1 MSMSETSASDARK
14 ARGAFFT
21 PAPIARFI
29 VDWAV
34 RRAGDSV
41 LDPSC
46 GDAAFLAPAAT
57 KLLELSSARPV
68 EARVRRPAI
77 GKGQTARKERE
88 VCEES
93 PVGEKSAVCEAAA
106 CEAELREIRV
116 DGVDIDPPSAAAAR
130 ERVGALGAHARVLV
144 SDFFAIQAE
153 ARYNAVVG
161 NPPYVRYQ
169 GFAGA
174 SRTAGRE
181 AALRA
186 GVSLTAL
193 ASSWAP
199 FVVHACQF
207 LVRGGRLGFVLPAEL
222 LSVNYAAPVRRFL
235 FDSFSSIELVLF
247 ERRVFDEA
255 QADVVLLL
263 AEGYGGST
271 SHAAVR
277 HVCDE
282 RDLAP
287 ASPRPRAARGER
299 TWAPAAPEAKW
310 TELLAPAAAL
320 ADLDELRDSSA
331 LTPLSE
337 WGAVKLGAVTGNNG
351 YFTLSP
357 SRAREL
363 GLDGRDLLRISPAG
377 SSHLR
382 GLSLTSRALAALGEE
397 GRGTLLFRPRTPLS
411 AAARHYIRAGS
422 ETGVDLAYKCRARDP
437 WYIVPLTAV
446 PDLFLTAMNAEMP
459 RLAANGARVR
469 HLNSVHGVCL
479 AEELRR
485 LGTELLPLACLN
497 SASRLSAELSGR
509 SYGGG
514 ILKLEPGEARR
525 WLVPSPALISERLEE
540 LRSIKASV
548 ARALRRG
555 ELSRATEMVDAAL
568 GLASAKLGS
577 AEPGGLFA
585 AAAALSRRRMDR
597 GRKLGR

>member
-1 MSMSETSASDARK
+1 MADDKRQQAALSRLVWQSRMSMLLGWVLSAVGSSLTEGSSPALVVLSSLP
-14 ARGAFFT
+14 AAWVAFYST
-21 PAPIARFI
+21 LENVEDMLSPL
-29 VDWAV
+29 AV
-34 RRAGDSV
+34 R
-41 LDPSC
+41 
-46 GDAAFLAPAAT
+46 
-57 KLLELSSARPV
+57 LLGGLRP
-68 EARVRRPAI
+68 
-77 GKGQTARKERE
+77 G
-88 VCEES
+88 
-93 PVGEKSAVCEAAA
+93 
-106 CEAELREIRV
+106 
-116 DGVDIDPPSAAAAR
+116 
-130 ERVGALGAHARVLV
+130 RVLV
-144 SDFFAIQAE
+144 
-153 ARYNAVVG
+153 
-161 NPPYVRYQ
+161 
-169 GFAGA
+169 
-174 SRTAGRE
+174 
-181 AALRA
+181 
-186 GVSLTAL
+186 
-193 ASSWAP
+193 
-199 FVVHACQF
+199 ACE
-207 LVRGGRLGFVLPAEL
+207 V
-222 LSVNYAAPVRRFL
+222 Y
-235 FDSFSSIELVLF
+235 
-247 ERRVFDEA
+247 
-255 QADVVLLL
+255 DVVLLL

-277 HVCDE
+277 QVRDE
-282 RDLAP
+282 RDLAA

-299 TWAPAAPEAKW
+299 TWAPASPEAKW

-363 GLDGRDLLRISPAG
+363 GLDRRDLLRISPAG
-377 SSHLR
+377 SSHLH

-422 ETGVDLAYKCRARDP
+422 ETGVDLAYKCRVRDP
-437 WYIVPLTAV
+437 WYIVP
-446 PDLFLTAMNAEMP
+446 LTAMNAEMP
-459 RLAANGARVR
+459 RLAANSARVR

-485 LGTELLPLACLN
+485 LGTELLPLASLN

-514 ILKLEPGEARR
+514 ILKLEPGEARG
-525 WLVPSPALISERLEE
+525 WVVPSPALISERLEE

-568 GLASAKLGS
+568 GLASAKPGS
-577 AEPGGLFA
+577 PGSGGLFA

-597 GRKLGR
+597 GRKRGR

>member
-1 MSMSETSASDARK
+1 MSMSESSASDARK

-57 KLLELSSARPV
+57 KLLELSS
-68 EARVRRPAI
+68 VRQVAACVRKPAT
-77 GKGQTARKERE
+77 GEVCARKEKEIRGE
-88 VCEES
+88 G
-93 PVGEKSAVCEAAA
+93 PVGEKSAGR
-106 CEAELREIRV
+106 EAEVSEAVPREIRV
-116 DGVDIDPPSAAAAR
+116 DGVDVDPPSAAAAR
-130 ERVGALGAHARVLV
+130 ERVGALGVRAHVQV
-144 SDFFAIQAE
+144 TDFFTVPAE
-153 ARYNAVVG
+153 ARYDVVVG

-169 GFAGA
+169 GFAGT

-235 FDSFSSIELVLF
+235 FDSFSGIELVLF
-247 ERRVFDEA
+247 ESRVFDEA

-277 HVCDE
+277 QVRDE
-282 RDLAP
+282 RDLAA
-287 ASPRPRAARGER
+287 ASSLARAARGER
-299 TWAPAAPEAKW
+299 TWAPASPEAKW

-320 ADLDELRDSSA
+320 AALDELRDSSA

-363 GLDGRDLLRISPAG
+363 GLDRRDLLRISPAG

-459 RLAANGARVR
+459 RLAANSARVR

-514 ILKLEPGEARR
+514 ILKLEPGEARG
-525 WLVPSPALISERLEE
+525 WLVPSPTLISERLEE
-540 LRSIKASV
+540 LRSIKTSV

-568 GLASAKLGS
+568 GLASAKPGS
-577 AEPGGLFA
+577 PGSGGLFA

-597 GRKLGR
+597 GRKRGR